1 MKEYDVVFSRTKA
14 LSLIMNYDSASRYD
28 IPKVVGFTRSGKI
41 VLKMDGGHLVSEDLE
56 TQETK
61 DLKIIGCKYSF
72 VDAYVKS
79 LILLD
84 KSTNGVVTY

>member
-1 MKEYDVVFSRTKA
+1 MED
-14 LSLIMNYDSASRYD
+14 
-28 IPKVVGFTRSGKI
+28 
-41 VLKMDGGHLVSEDLE
+41 LVSEDLE

-61 DLKIIGCKYSF
+61 DLKIIGYKYSF

>member
-1 MKEYDVVFSRTKA
+1 MKEYDVVSSRTKA

-72 VDAYVKS
+72 VDAYVES